1 MPNRPCSRRAN
12 GQFRPQFVA
21 SSKLAQIRRMCLEYH
36 SKTEFK
42 GKHSQKL
49 PEELIHA
56 VVSLLLV
63 LTDLCDVIIQIF
75 LAEYLLCNNYLL
87 KSKISRQS
95 VKQYGT
101 DSPLK
106 NVIFSTYNWTLGPL
120 HTENWTFIL
129 FSVATLFNYVLRHAG
144 VLRFFRYLY
153 RPGNSP
159 RSRHNIY
166 WRNSLES
173 FGKEDQFRLFTF
185 HFRSIGNF
193 FVISWSFSVLPY
205 FR

>member
-1 MPNRPCSRRAN
+1 MC
-12 GQFRPQFVA
+12 
-21 SSKLAQIRRMCLEYH
+21 IRDS

-87 KSKISRQS
+87 KSKFSRQS
-95 VKQYGT
+95 VKQYCI

-106 NVIFSTYNWTLGPL
+106 NVIFSTYNWILGPL
-120 HTENWTFIL
+120 HTENRTFKEVCRKQTVLCIDFKFWIL
-129 FSVATLFNYVLRHAG
+129 VGNY
-144 VLRFFRYLY
+144 YIMY
-153 RPGNSP
+153 
-159 RSRHNIY
+159 
-166 WRNSLES
+166 
-173 FGKEDQFRLFTF
+173 RLFGEF
-185 HFRSIGNF
+185 
-193 FVISWSFSVLPY
+193 WSVLPLKFI
-205 FR
+205 FRMIFQRYPASLGQFGACDVFFQLAFLL

>member
-1 MPNRPCSRRAN
+1 MVLDTNDAHRFSRRAN
-12 GQFRPQFVA
+12 CKFRPQFVA
-21 SSKLAQIRRMCLEYH
+21 SSELAQIRRMCLEYH

-106 NVIFSTYNWTLGPL
+106 NVIFSTYNWILRPL
-120 HTENWTFIL
+120 DTENQRFKEVCRKQTVLWIDFKFWIL
-129 FSVATLFNYVLRHAG
+129 V
-144 VLRFFRYLY
+144 
-153 RPGNSP
+153 GNCYII
-159 RSRHNIY
+159 NILQKY
-166 WRNSLES
+166 PEGLHHK
-173 FGKEDQFRLFTF
+173 GQ
-185 HFRSIGNF
+185 
-193 FVISWSFSVLPY
+193 
-205 FR
+205 